1 MLGGIDIDALT
12 GENDDHI
19 DHVVLRPRAP
29 FRLDLTAW
37 ALRRRKRNQIDR
49 WDGTYRR
56 ALLAGDRAVTVEIEQ
71 CGGPDDPCLIIRS
84 LTGGF
89 RSAEERHSIETQLV
103 RMLGTNIDL
112 GGFYALADVD
122 ALVGPLADRLRGVKP
137 PRFPSLFEALVN
149 AIANQQLSLEVGI
162 ELLNRITERFGEHP
176 ADGHGLIAFPEPAA
190 VLGGSIH
197 DLRELGFSMRKAEY
211 VMDCAHAVLTGAI
224 DEATLEVAH
233 RASGDR
239 ALVGGVRRAAG
250 SWQHRRVSGRR
261 CRGPQQTPAVLCAP
275 DTAGS
280 QTDPDAD
287 GALGALRRDDVLPH
301 AARRAG
307 RAGRH
312 PPVRTGW
319 IGGNRAP
326 SQSVNS
332 FRPARQWSSL
342 EY

>member
-112 GGFYALADVD
+112 GGFYALADED

-224 DEATLEVAH
+224 DEATLEVA
-233 RASGDR
+233 DR
-239 ALVGGVRRAAG
+239 ATATDLLTGLRGIGRWSAEYVVLRGLG
-250 SWQHRRVSGRR
+250 SIDVF
-261 CRGPQQTPAVLCAP
+261 PA
-275 DTAGS
+275 
-280 QTDPDAD
+280 
-287 GALGALRRDDVLPH
+287 DDVGARNKLQRFFALPTPPDRKQILTLMEPW
-301 AARRAG
+301 APYAG
-307 RAGRH
+307 MMYFHMLLDGLAERGDIH
-312 PPVRTGW
+312 P
-319 IGGNRAP
+319 
-326 SQSVNS
+326 
-332 FRPARQWSSL
+332 
-342 EY
+342 